1 MTKPLALIVGS
12 GPTGMAM
19 AIELKRAGL
28 DVRIID
34 KANHPAEHSQ
44 ALVVQARTLE
54 QFQRYGIAEKTVGR
68 GRKLTKAR
76 FWSDGKEIL
85 SFSFDKIASRY
96 PYLLFLAQSET
107 EAILKEKMEALGA
120 QTERGVE
127 LMAMTQRE
135 GGVEATVRNA
145 DGREEQVAARW
156 LLGCDGAHSKVRE
169 LTGIPFEGG
178 GVGLSFYLGDL
189 ELEGPDV
196 PSDLISLHL
205 HSGDVVFMGRLTD
218 KWTRLIVA
226 SHARQGEDARRDIS
240 MEDFQKAVDD
250 AKVRVKIRSAQWMTP
265 FHVNDLQAKH
275 YRKGNAFL
283 AGDASHIH
291 SPVGG
296 QGMNTGIQDAAN
308 LAWKLAAVARGA
320 NEKLLDSYEEE
331 RGAVGKALL
340 RFTERG
346 LKFATATNP
355 MVEGLRD
362 TVLPLLTRSTTV
374 QDILVGFISETAI
387 EYRSSSIV
395 ANEVCDGALRAG
407 DRMPDINILMED
419 GARGL
424 LADWAEAEHL
434 AVLINITATERAE
447 LEKQLERAKIV
458 AMVSSQLDDEGRQLL
473 CMERKV
479 FIVRPDGYIGYR
491 GSRSSSAGFASYVK
505 QDGIEAAQPA
515 ERRATAR

>member
-1 MTKPLALIVGS
+1 
-12 GPTGMAM
+12 
-19 AIELKRAGL
+19 
-28 DVRIID
+28 
-34 KANHPAEHSQ
+34 
-44 ALVVQARTLE
+44 
-54 QFQRYGIAEKTVGR
+54 
-68 GRKLTKAR
+68 
-76 FWSDGKEIL
+76 
-85 SFSFDKIASRY
+85 
-96 PYLLFLAQSET
+96 
-107 EAILKEKMEALGA
+107 
-120 QTERGVE
+120 
-127 LMAMTQRE
+127 
-135 GGVEATVRNA
+135 
-145 DGREEQVAARW
+145 
-156 LLGCDGAHSKVRE
+156 
-169 LTGIPFEGG
+169 
-178 GVGLSFYLGDL
+178 
-189 ELEGPDV
+189 
-196 PSDLISLHL
+196 
-205 HSGDVVFMGRLTD
+205 
-218 KWTRLIVA
+218 
-226 SHARQGEDARRDIS
+226 
-240 MEDFQKAVDD
+240 
-250 AKVRVKIRSAQWMTP
+250 VKIRSAQWMTP
-265 FHVNDLQAKH
+265 FHVNDLQATH

-374 QDILVGFISETAI
+374 QNLLVGFVSETAI

-407 DRMPDINILMED
+407 DRMPDLNILMED

-434 AVLINITATERAE
+434 AVLINITPTERAE
-447 LEKQLERAKIV
+447 LEKQLERAKVVTI
-458 AMVSSQLDDEGRQLL
+458 VSSQLDDEGRRLL
-473 CMERKV
+473 GMERKV

-491 GSRSSSAGFASYVK
+491 GSRSGGAEFASYVK

-515 ERRATAR
+515 ERRAAAR

>member
-1 MTKPLALIVGS
+1 
-12 GPTGMAM
+12 
-19 AIELKRAGL
+19 
-28 DVRIID
+28 
-34 KANHPAEHSQ
+34 
-44 ALVVQARTLE
+44 
-54 QFQRYGIAEKTVGR
+54 
-68 GRKLTKAR
+68 
-76 FWSDGKEIL
+76 
-85 SFSFDKIASRY
+85 
-96 PYLLFLAQSET
+96 
-107 EAILKEKMEALGA
+107 
-120 QTERGVE
+120 
-127 LMAMTQRE
+127 
-135 GGVEATVRNA
+135 
-145 DGREEQVAARW
+145 
-156 LLGCDGAHSKVRE
+156 
-169 LTGIPFEGG
+169 
-178 GVGLSFYLGDL
+178 
-189 ELEGPDV
+189 V

-226 SHARQGEDARRDIS
+226 SHAKQGEDARRVIS

-374 QDILVGFISETAI
+374 QNLLVGFVSETAI

-407 DRMPDINILMED
+407 DRMPDVNILMED

-434 AVLINITATERAE
+434 AVLINITPTERAE
-447 LEKQLERAKIV
+447 LEKQLERAKVVTI
-458 AMVSSQLDDEGRQLL
+458 VSSQLDDEGRRLL
-473 CMERKV
+473 GMERKV

-491 GSRSSSAGFASYVK
+491 GSRSGGAEFASYVK

>member
-12 GPTGMAM
+12 GPTGMTM

-28 DVRIID
+28 DVRIVD
-34 KANHPAEHSQ
+34 NANHAAEHSQ

-54 QFQRYGIAEKTVGR
+54 QFQRYGIAEKTVDR

-76 FWSDGKEIL
+76 FSSDGKEIL

-96 PYLLFLAQSET
+96 PYLLFLAQNET
-107 EAILKEKMEALGA
+107 EEILKGKMETLGA
-120 QTERGVE
+120 RTERGVE
-127 LMAMTQRE
+127 LLAMTPRD
-135 GGVEATVRNA
+135 GGMEATLRNA

-156 LLGCDGAHSKVRE
+156 ILGCDGAHSKVRE

-226 SHARQGEDARRDIS
+226 SHAKQGEDARQDIS
-240 MEDFQKAVDD
+240 IEDFQKAVND
-250 AKVRVKIRSAQWMTP
+250 AKVRVKIRSARWMTP

-308 LAWKLAAVARGA
+308 LAWKLAAVVRGA
-320 NEKLLDSYEEE
+320 DEKLLGSYEEE
-331 RGAVGKALL
+331 RAAVGKALL

-346 LKFATATNP
+346 LKFATAKNP
-355 MVEGLRD
+355 LVEGLRD
-362 TVLPLLTRSTTV
+362 AVLPLLSRSTSV
-374 QDILVGFISETAI
+374 QNLLVGFISETAI

-395 ANEVCDGALRAG
+395 VNEVGDGALRAG
-407 DRMPDINILMED
+407 DRMPDVNVLMED
-419 GARGL
+419 GAHGL
-424 LADWAEAEHL
+424 LADWTEAEHL
-434 AVLINITATERAE
+434 AVLMNTTPTEKAQ
-447 LEKQLERAKIV
+447 LEKQLAHAKVVTI
-458 AMVSSQLDDEGRQLL
+458 VSSQLDDEGRRLL
-473 CMERKV
+473 GVERKV
-479 FIVRPDGYIGYR
+479 FVVRPDGYIGYR
-491 GSRSSSAGFASYVK
+491 GSRSGSAEFASYVK
-505 QDGIEAAQPA
+505 QDGIGVAEPV

>member
-1 MTKPLALIVGS
+1 MTKPMALIVGS
-12 GPTGMAM
+12 GPTGMTM
-19 AIELKRAGL
+19 AIELNRAGL

-54 QFQRYGIAEKTVGR
+54 QFQRYGIAEKAVER
-68 GRKLTKAR
+68 GRKLTRAR
-76 FWSDGKEIL
+76 FCSDGKEIL
-85 SFSFDKIASRY
+85 SFCFDKIPSRY
-96 PYLLFLAQSET
+96 PYVLFLAQSET
-107 EAILKEKMEALGA
+107 EKILKEKMETLGA
-120 QTERGVE
+120 RTERGIE
-127 LMAMTQRE
+127 LLSMTQRD
-135 GGVEATVRNA
+135 GGVEAMLRNA
-145 DGREEQVAARW
+145 DGREEQFAARW
-156 LLGCDGAHSKVRE
+156 ILGCDGAHSIVRE
-169 LTGIPFEGG
+169 LTGIPFAGG

-205 HSGDVVFMGRLTD
+205 HAGDVVFMGRLTE

-226 SHARQGEDARRDIS
+226 SHARQGEDARHDLSI
-240 MEDFQKAVDD
+240 EDFQKAVDD
-250 AKVRVKIRSAQWMTP
+250 AKVRVKIRSARWMTP

-308 LAWKLAAVARGA
+308 LAWKLAAVARGSD
-320 NEKLLDSYEEE
+320 EKLLDSYEQE

-340 RFTERG
+340 RFTETG
-346 LKFATATNP
+346 LKFATAKNP
-355 MVEGLRD
+355 LIEGLRD

-374 QDILVGFISETAI
+374 QNLLLGFISETAI

-395 ANEVCDGALRAG
+395 VNEVCDGALKAG
-407 DRMPDINILMED
+407 DRMPDVNVAMED

-424 LADWAEAEHL
+424 LADWTEAEHL
-434 AVLINITATERAE
+434 AVLMNATSTEKAR
-447 LEKQLERAKIV
+447 LEMQLAHTKVVAIV
-458 AMVSSQLDDEGRQLL
+458 ASQLDDEGRRLFGV
-473 CMERKV
+473 ERKV

-491 GSRSSSAGFASYVK
+491 GSGIGSAELASYLK
-505 QDGIEAAQPA
+505 QDRILTVQPA
-515 ERRATAR
+515 ARRAAAR